1 MAGSIKIQHGA
12 TASTP
17 QAGFSTLWVRSS
29 DGQFYYTKP
38 NGSSEPLVGATGAA
52 GVAGPTGSVGPT
64 GVAGAGL
71 STKNIQ
77 WGGTAGWVRATDPY
91 GNLSNYY
98 DVVFAAPFAS
108 TNYTAD
114 FYQETG
120 PTSSSGLTGLFADTV
135 LGGTIVTF
143 TNKTAA
149 GIRVWNQFNGL
160 SIPQYGTVSD
170 IWNVKA
176 IALGETSVSHY
187 GNFYDTTTQ
196 SNAGATAANAITYNT
211 TDLSSGV
218 SVVSTS
224 RITIAN
230 AGIYNIEFS
239 AQLQKNS
246 GGDDQVD
253 IWLSKNGTNVPNSNT
268 TIMLHSN
275 PGYEVAAW
283 NFLVNAASGDYYEL
297 YWSSA
302 DTTAVLHAA
311 SAGTNP
317 TRPAIPSVILSVTQV
332 STA

>member
-38 NGSSEPLVGATGAA
+38 DGSSESLLGATGPQ
-52 GVAGPTGSVGPT
+52 GSEGPTGSAGPTGFTP
-64 GVAGAGL
+64 GL
-71 STKNIQ
+71 SVKNI
-77 WGGTAGWVRATDPY
+77 
-91 GNLSNYY
+91 
-98 DVVFAAPFAS
+98 
-108 TNYTAD
+108 
-114 FYQETG
+114 
-120 PTSSSGLTGLFADTV
+120 GLTGPQFNYVGGASPYFYADIVFATPFGSSNYSIDVQWNSPNTFGNEAWFDMTADAAAYNV
-135 LGGTIVTF
+135 LI
-143 TNKTAA
+143 TNKTASGFRLTIEGPPVGFGTDA
-149 GIRVWNQFNGL
+149 QVYIQATAIGEASVFN
-160 SIPQYGTVSD
+160 
-170 IWNVKA
+170 
-176 IALGETSVSHY
+176 Y
-187 GNFYDTTTQ
+187 GNFLSTVSQ
-196 SNAGATAANAITYNT
+196 PNAGATAANAITYNT
-211 TDLSSGV
+211 TDLSRGV
-218 SVVSTS
+218 SVVSNS
-224 RITIAN
+224 RITITN
-230 AGIYNIEFS
+230 GGVYNIQFS
-239 AQLQKNS
+239 AQLQKSS

-253 IWLSKNGTNVPNSNT
+253 IWLAKNGSNVANSNT

-302 DTTAVLHAA
+302 DTTAQIHAA